1 MENQQE
7 NNLENIVG
15 KDSYS
20 ETDVFQQAKTQKSKN
35 KKSKIKKAKIKKAKT
50 KKTKLLGTA
59 KAVDTMFRNAYRAEL
74 DIIALAATKANIM
87 ISLNGFI
94 ISALMVSGMF
104 IFASTTAFLLP
115 VGIFL
120 CTSSISIIFALLAAS
135 PEQID
140 TFGALWKWVKAV
152 YRREAQFGDLRNY
165 VMRSSKFEESSE
177 FNLLI
182 YSDRSSIDKKEYWM
196 RMKKLL
202 RNQNN
207 IYRKMSEQLYW
218 LGLMANRKFKLLNIS
233 YTVFRWGLV
242 ASILVFI
249 SVRSFHGLFP
259 GYIGEVMPL
268 KNRGISEFENIYE
281 PSAVE
286 QLADGRLLLVE
297 DEASRAI
304 NLLTI
309 ADDGSLI
316 EDAFTDL
323 KLMRG
328 FGRRL
333 KDLEGLSVDDNDY
346 VYAITSHAKNKK
358 GKRNPEREQLLR
370 FKIKGNSVG
379 DINYYTSLTNALQG
393 ASKVKAEIKMQ
404 TGQEPDFHKLNIE
417 GLAYFREKK
426 ELLIGL
432 RKPTANDLSI
442 IIPIRNPAELFEKK
456 AAPLFGKPILLDLKG
471 GGIRGLS
478 YDANLGMFLVVNEI
492 KKQDGNNYSQL
503 WTWGGKADETPQP
516 IELPDII
523 NMNNVEAIDSI
534 MIHGEPYLLLMS
546 DEGDANKKRPAKY
559 LILDYEQ
566 LSP

>member
-1 MENQQE
+1 MEKHQKR
-7 NNLENIVG
+7 NLENPDG
-15 KDSYS
+15 AGSSS
-20 ETDVFQQAKTQKSKN
+20 EADGSRQ
-35 KKSKIKKAKIKKAKT
+35 AKT
-50 KKTKLLGTA
+50 KKTKPLGTA

-104 IFASTTAFLLP
+104 IFASSTAFLLP
-115 VGIFL
+115 VGIFMF
-120 CTSSISIIFALLAAS
+120 TSLASIVFALLAAS
-135 PEQID
+135 PEQVD
-140 TFGALWKWVKAV
+140 SFGAVWKWVKAV
-152 YRREAQFGDLRNY
+152 YRREAHLGEFRNY
-165 VMRSSKFEESSE
+165 VMRGNKSEESDE

-182 YSDRSSIDKKEYWM
+182 YSDRSSMDRQEYWV

-202 RNQNN
+202 RNQND
-207 IYRKMSEQLYW
+207 IYRKMSDQLYW

-242 ASILVFI
+242 ATILVFI
-249 SVRSFHGLFP
+249 GVRSFYGLFP
-259 GYIGEVMPL
+259 GLSDDGTLL
-268 KNRGISEFENIYE
+268 KNRGISEFENVYE

-304 NLLTI
+304 NLLTV

-323 KLMRG
+323 KLTRG

-333 KDLEGLSVDDNDY
+333 NDLEGLSIDENGY
-346 VYAITSHAKNKK
+346 IYAITSHSKDRK
-358 GKRNPEREQLLR
+358 GKRSPDREHLLR

-379 DINYYTSLTNALQG
+379 DINHYTSLTDALQA
-393 ASKVKAEIKMQ
+393 ASKVKAEIKAR
-404 TGQEPDFHKLNIE
+404 TGQAPDFGALNIE
-417 GLAYFREKK
+417 GLAYSRQKK
-426 ELLIGL
+426 ELLLGL
-432 RKPTANDLSI
+432 REPMAGDLSI
-442 IIPIRNPAELFEKK
+442 IIPIRNPADLFDNQTD
-456 AAPLFGKPILLDLKG
+456 PVFGKPILLDLKG

-478 YDANLGMFLVVNEI
+478 YDAMLDTFLVVNEI
-492 KKQDGNNYSQL
+492 RNQEGNNHSQL
-503 WTWGGKADETPQP
+503 WSWGGKPDESPQP

-546 DEGDANKKRPAKY
+546 DEGDEQKQRPAKY

-566 LSP
+566 LSL

>member
-1 MENQQE
+1 MKKQQKRD
-7 NNLENIVG
+7 LENPEG
-15 KDSYS
+15 TGSSS
-20 ETDVFQQAKTQKSKN
+20 EADEPRQ
-35 KKSKIKKAKIKKAKT
+35 AKT
-50 KKTKLLGTA
+50 KKTKPLGTA

-94 ISALMVSGMF
+94 ISALMISGTF
-104 IFASTTAFLLP
+104 IFATSAAFLLP

-120 CTSSISIIFALLAAS
+120 FTSSLSIVFALLAAS
-135 PEQID
+135 PEQVD
-140 TFGALWKWVKAV
+140 SFGAVLKWAKAV
-152 YRREAQFGDLRNY
+152 YRREARLGDLRNY
-165 VMRSSKFEESSE
+165 VMRGSKSKESDE

-182 YSDRSSIDKKEYWM
+182 YSDRSSIDQQEYWI

-202 RNQNN
+202 RNQND
-207 IYRKMSEQLYW
+207 IYQKMSDQLYW

-233 YTVFRWGLV
+233 YTIFRWGLT
-242 ASILVFI
+242 ATILVFI
-249 SVRSFHGLFP
+249 GFRSFFGLFP
-259 GYIGEVMPL
+259 GFIDDVMPL

-286 QLADGRLLLVE
+286 QLSDGRLLLVE

-323 KLMRG
+323 KLTRG

-333 KDLEGLSVDDNDY
+333 KDLEGLSADENDY
-346 VYAITSHAKNKK
+346 IYAVTSHAKNRE
-358 GKRNPEREQLLR
+358 GERNSDREQLLR
-370 FKIKGNSVG
+370 FKIKGNNVG
-379 DINYYTSLTNALQG
+379 DIYYYTSLTDALQG
-393 ASKVKAEIKMQ
+393 ASKVKAEIKAK
-404 TGQEPDFHKLNIE
+404 TGQEPDFGKLNIE
-417 GLAYFREKK
+417 GLAYHKQNK
-426 ELLIGL
+426 ELLLGL
-432 RKPTANDLSI
+432 RKPTANDMSI
-442 IIPIRNPAELFEKK
+442 IIPISNPAELFDKQT
-456 AAPLFGKPILLDLKG
+456 APVFGKPILLDLKG

-492 KKQDGNNYSQL
+492 KNQEGNKHSQL
-503 WTWGGKADETPQP
+503 WTWGGKTDETAQP
-516 IELPDII
+516 LELPHII
-523 NMNNVEAIDSI
+523 NMDNVEAIDSI

-546 DEGDANKKRPAKY
+546 DEGDEKKKRPAKY

-566 LSP
+566 LSL